1 MWALYF
7 LKKQVITVIMMVPT
21 EDDYLKIYENA
32 VLELETAPNDRNLQY
47 RAVLALARM
56 GSPDFALSEYERYDL
71 SNLRHHEDIMALG
84 GRLSKDLYLTTT
96 GQTATQ
102 HALNSA
108 QQYEAAYQDTQ
119 GYYSG
124 INSATMALLGGMPE
138 EVVKDRARLIK
149 KTLPATKN
157 LTPTDYYFIE
167 ASRAESFLL
176 LGDEESAHKSLR
188 RAIEFDP
195 LNYTAHAATLKQF
208 RLILKKQKTTLN
220 WLKEFSPPRPM
231 HFAGHI
237 WEDDKR
243 PRLPDYSTLLTQIS
257 DAIQHNDIGYA
268 YGSLAAGADIV
279 IAETLIQEGAQ
290 LHIILPSD
298 EESFIA
304 HSVRPFGKVWVERF
318 MTCMKHAKS
327 VKILDPRNSR
337 PRRDLDLLA
346 GDMAMGQAIMKGD
359 QLDVP
364 ATQLL
369 ILDETVSGSMTA
381 THAQRWQKN
390 NLEQNIIPIAVNL
403 VKKPNDKPRV
413 KAKSIPIKMARSDTR
428 EIQTF
433 ASLRTAIET
442 SITKLEKDQTK
453 TFALHY
459 ALDDNT
465 AILDALT
472 ANPLPNS
479 ILISDPIAASI
490 MLIDSNDLNVIYAGL
505 MKTKNAQAFHF
516 YNLRRIS

>member
-1 MWALYF
+1 
-7 LKKQVITVIMMVPT
+7 
-21 EDDYLKIYENA
+21 
-32 VLELETAPNDRNLQY
+32 
-47 RAVLALARM
+47 
-56 GSPDFALSEYERYDL
+56 
-71 SNLRHHEDIMALG
+71 
-84 GRLSKDLYLTTT
+84 
-96 GQTATQ
+96 
-102 HALNSA
+102 
-108 QQYEAAYQDTQ
+108 
-119 GYYSG
+119 
-124 INSATMALLGGMPE
+124 
-138 EVVKDRARLIK
+138 
-149 KTLPATKN
+149 
-157 LTPTDYYFIE
+157 
-167 ASRAESFLL
+167 
-176 LGDEESAHKSLR
+176 
-188 RAIEFDP
+188 
-195 LNYTAHAATLKQF
+195 
-208 RLILKKQKTTLN
+208 
-220 WLKEFSPPRPM
+220 M

-381 THAQRWQKN
+381 THAQRWRKN

-505 MKTKNAQAFHF
+505 MKTKNAQSFHF